1 MSENNDDFCNFINL
15 ISKLLSILAVDCDC
29 KK

>member
-15 ISKLLSILAVDCDC
+15 ISKLLSSLAADCDC

>member
-15 ISKLLSILAVDCDC
+15 ISKLLSILAADCDC

>member
-1 MSENNDDFCNFINL
+1 MNEDEDFCNFINL
-15 ISKLLSILAVDCDC
+15 ISKLLSILVADCDC